1 MKKCPFCSEEIK
13 DTAKTGTI
21 NIKAIVLGAMFDNIG
36 YLFFTAII
44 GIALGITGI
53 SENEINTQVGSPIGS
68 ITNILLAFG
77 FTFFG
82 VYIAGR
88 ITKHSEVL
96 HGGIVGAIGLILGFI
111 IMVAMYFPI
120 HWPQIVSF
128 VGIVPIGM
136 TGGYFSK
143 TRT

>member
-13 DTAKTGTI
+13 DTAKTETI
-21 NIKAIVLGAMFDNIG
+21 NIKAIVWGAMFDNIG
-36 YLFFTAII
+36 CLFFTAII

-53 SENEINTQVGSPIGS
+53 SENEINTQVGSPIGL
-68 ITNILLAFG
+68 IMNIILAFG

-82 VYIAGR
+82 AYIAGR
-88 ITKHSEVL
+88 IAKHSEVL
-96 HGGIVGAIGLILGFI
+96 HGGIVGAIGIILGFI
-111 IMVAMYFPI
+111 IIVAMYFPI

-136 TGGYFSK
+136 MGGYFSK